1 MMNTQLPHE
10 IQGRAIPWHEL
21 NPDDLA
27 TAARIA
33 HRACAMLKT
42 LMDERQFLL
51 LPHEQL
57 PEPRLIAMDVALL
70 KLTRRNVDLT
80 RLLNAGADDFM
91 SDIITLMTN
100 INRIDGIVNPLVH
113 FRCANPARIN

>member
-1 MMNTQLPHE
+1 MSQTPLPHE
-10 IQGRAIPWHEL
+10 ITGRAIPWHEL

-33 HRACAMLKT
+33 HRACSMLKD
-42 LMDERQFLL
+42 LMISRQIPL

-57 PEPRLIAMDVALL
+57 PEPRLLAMDVALL
-70 KLTRRNVDLT
+70 KLNRRDVDLS

-91 SDIITLMTN
+91 GDIVTLITH
-100 INRIDGIVNPLVH
+100 INRVDGTISPMVN
-113 FRCANPARIN
+113 FRCAMSARSI

>member
-1 MMNTQLPHE
+1 MSQTPLPHE
-10 IQGRAIPWHEL
+10 ITGRAIPWHEL

-33 HRACAMLKT
+33 HRACSMLKD
-42 LMDERQFLL
+42 LMSSRQIPL

-57 PEPRLIAMDVALL
+57 PEPRLLAMDAALL
-70 KLTRRNVDLT
+70 KLNRRDVDLS

-91 SDIITLMTN
+91 DDIVTLITH
-100 INRIDGIVNPLVH
+100 INRVDGTISPMVN
-113 FRCANPARIN
+113 FRCAMSARSI

>member
-1 MMNTQLPHE
+1 MNTTPLPHE

-91 SDIITLMTN
+91 SDIITLMTH

>member
-1 MMNTQLPHE
+1 MSNTQLPHE
-10 IQGRAIPWHEL
+10 IQGRVIPWHEL

-80 RLLNAGADDFM
+80 RLLNAGADEFM
-91 SDIITLMTN
+91 SDIITLMTH

>member
-1 MMNTQLPHE
+1 MNATPLPHE

>member
-1 MMNTQLPHE
+1 MNTTPLPHE

-91 SDIITLMTN
+91 SDIITLMTH
-100 INRIDGIVNPLVH
+100 INRIDGIVDPLVH

>member
-1 MMNTQLPHE
+1 MNTTPLPHE

-91 SDIITLMTN
+91 SDIITLMTH
-100 INRIDGIVNPLVH
+100 INRIDGIVNPLLH

>member
-1 MMNTQLPHE
+1 MNATPLPHE

-70 KLTRRNVDLT
+70 KLNRRNVDLS

-91 SDIITLMTN
+91 SDIITLMTH
-100 INRIDGIVNPLVH
+100 INRVDGIVNPLVH

>member
-1 MMNTQLPHE
+1 MNATPLPHE

-91 SDIITLMTN
+91 SDIITLMTH

>member
-1 MMNTQLPHE
+1 MNATPLPHE

-91 SDIITLMTN
+91 SDIITLMTH
-100 INRIDGIVNPLVH
+100 INRIDGIVDPLVH